1 MEKEAWENKR
11 RHIFFVPKQARWS
24 ILFEG
29 FAVAED
35 VKLRQLIRKTLLEK
49 TKLLDSIAQ
58 MKQELEKA
66 VFDIVRANKDS
77 LIDESNVESTLTE
90 PELKNY
96 MISVLNEID
105 QQRSS
110 K

>member
-1 MEKEAWENKR
+1 M
-11 RHIFFVPKQARWS
+11 VYS
-24 ILFEG
+24 FEG